1 MLIDDDI
8 KSCLEILKK
17 GGVILY
23 PTDTVWGLGCDATN
37 EIAVNKIFKIKKR
50 AEEKS
55 LIILLSDEEQ
65 LKNYV
70 SDKTP
75 EVFDFIKGINKPVT
89 IIYNNAKNLAKNVIG
104 KDGSI
109 GIRITSEKF
118 CKKLIDLFGKP
129 IVSTSSNISG
139 FPPPMLFSDIDYEII
154 SSVDYIVKYRQEET
168 EPGLPS
174 TIIKINK
181 DYSYTI
187 IRN

>member
-1 MLIDDDI
+1 MQIDDDI
-8 KSCLEILKK
+8 QSCLEVLKK

-23 PTDTVWGLGCDATN
+23 PTDTVWGLGCDASN
-37 EIAVNKIFKIKKR
+37 EDAVDKIFKIKKR
-50 AEEKS
+50 AEDKS
-55 LIILLSDEEQ
+55 LIILLSEEGQ

-70 SDKTP
+70 ADETP
-75 EVFDFIKGINKPVT
+75 EVYDFIKGIKKPVT

-109 GIRITSEKF
+109 GIRITEDKF
-118 CKKLIDLFGKP
+118 CKKLIDKFGKP

-139 FPPPMLFSDIDYEII
+139 YPPPMLFDDIDYEIK
-154 SSVDYIVKYRQEET
+154 SSVDYIVKYRQDET
-168 EPGLPS
+168 EPGVPS

-181 DYSYTI
+181 DYSYSV

>member
-1 MLIDDDI
+1 MQIDDDI
-8 KSCLEILKK
+8 ENCLEVLKN

-37 EIAVNKIFKIKKR
+37 EDAVDKIFKIKKR
-50 AEEKS
+50 EEEKS
-55 LIILLSDEEQ
+55 LIILLSEEEQ

-70 SDKTP
+70 EDETP
-75 EVFDFIKGINKPVT
+75 EVYDFIKGINKPVT

-109 GIRITSEKF
+109 GVRITEDKF
-118 CKKLIDLFGKP
+118 CKNLIDKFCKP

-139 FPPPMLFSDIDYEII
+139 FPPPMLFEDIDIEIK
-154 SSVDYIVKYRQEET
+154 SSVDYVVKYRQDET
-168 EPGLPS
+168 EPGIPS
-174 TIIKINK
+174 RIIKINK
-181 DYSYTI
+181 DYTYSV